1 MKNIAREASWNLK
14 SIQVGTF
21 ITAVIL
27 LAGSIFFKSAPLTL
41 GIFTGAAIALI
52 NFTLLHKIMT
62 MMTASESTRELVP
75 ALLIVFKFFLVA
87 AAVFGLLYSRQVD
100 PIGLIVGLSSIVIT
114 LTLMALVNYYYSNL
128 SNRA

>member
-1 MKNIAREASWNLK
+1 MKNIASEASWNLK

-21 ITAVIL
+21 ITAVVL

-41 GIFTGAAIALI
+41 GIFTGAALALI

-128 SNRA
+128 SNRE